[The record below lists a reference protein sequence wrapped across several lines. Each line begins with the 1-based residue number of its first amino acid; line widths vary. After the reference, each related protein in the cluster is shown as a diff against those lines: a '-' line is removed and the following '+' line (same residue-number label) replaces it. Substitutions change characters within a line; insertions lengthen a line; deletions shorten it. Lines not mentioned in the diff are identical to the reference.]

1 MPINYKVIERGN
13 PSDPEAPKK
22 FYPSIKS
29 NGRMTLRQL
38 ATRITQISTV
48 GAGDALNVLECM
60 LTIIPEELAE
70 GRIVELGDFGSFWLR
85 TRSEGVDEEE
95 KANANQLTTVQP
107 RFNSGAEFRKALDHA
122 KYVKIPQA

>member
-1 MPINYKVIERGN
+1 MPIKYKVVERGN

-22 FYPSIKS
+22 FYPSIQS

-48 GAGDALNVLECM
+48 GSGDALNVLECM

-85 TRSEGVDEEE
+85 TRSEGVEEAD
-95 KANANQLTTVQP
+95 KANANSLTTVQP
-107 RFNSGAEFRKALDHA
+107 RFNSGAEFKKALDHA
-122 KYVKIPQA
+122 KYVKVQ